1 MALAADGWNP
11 PPMSEQ
17 QKDGLDRLFDTIEG
31 MQGSIKM
38 IAADTEGTRE
48 AVQVIRDRMT
58 GYEERLAALERAE
71 NRHVEWRKS
80 ASDADAK
87 IVSDQAAFV
96 IALDETR
103 TAAKEAVAIAKE
115 ALEVSKQSGTQ
126 VKEAVDASKQAY
138 EAARL
143 AFVSASKGLTAITH
157 VKTNQETANTDL
169 AAIKTEEQKKPKV
182 PVALAATLNLA
193 VGLVYVILE
202 LLRRAGH

>member
-1 MALAADGWNP
+1 
-11 PPMSEQ
+11 MSGE
-17 QKDGLDRLFDTIEG
+17 QKDGLDRLFDAIEG

-48 AVQVIRDRMT
+48 AVQVIRDRMS
-58 GYEERLAALERAE
+58 GFEERLSVLERAE
-71 NRHVEWRKS
+71 TRHLEWRKS

-96 IALDETR
+96 IALEETK
-103 TAAKEAVAIAKE
+103 AASKEALEVAKE
-115 ALEVSKQSGTQ
+115 ALEVAKASNGQ
-126 VKEAVDASKQAY
+126 VKEAVDASKHAY

-143 AFVSASKGLTAITH
+143 AFVSASKGLTAIAH
-157 VKTNQETANTDL
+157 VKTNTDEAKTDL

-182 PVALAATLNLA
+182 PVALAAVLNLS

-202 LLRRAGH
+202 LLRRTGH